1 MLQVEDRISI
11 GSSPGAVFGFASRP
25 QNMPRW
31 IPSVVES
38 RLIGRLRPGATVV
51 QRVQLFGR
59 QFETR
64 YVVTAFEPPVRVAY
78 TSLSGPMDIRATME
92 FEPAPGGT
100 AVRWSVL
107 GDCRGFVRIPR
118 AVLLARGR
126 HEMRMALEALR
137 RLLDG
142 EATAA

>member
-1 MLQVEDRISI
+1 MLQVEDRVSI
-11 GSSPGAVFGFASRP
+11 GSSPGVVFRFASRP

-38 RLIGRLRPGATVV
+38 RLIGHLRPGATVV
-51 QRVQLFGR
+51 QRVQFFGR

-64 YVVTAFEPPVRVAY
+64 YTVAVYEPPVRVAY

-92 FEPAPGGT
+92 FEPVPDGT

-107 GDCRGFVRIPR
+107 GDCRGFVRVPR
-118 AVLLARGR
+118 AVLMGRGR
-126 HEMRMALEALR
+126 HEMRAALEALR
-137 RLLDG
+137 RLLDA
-142 EATAA
+142 EATEA